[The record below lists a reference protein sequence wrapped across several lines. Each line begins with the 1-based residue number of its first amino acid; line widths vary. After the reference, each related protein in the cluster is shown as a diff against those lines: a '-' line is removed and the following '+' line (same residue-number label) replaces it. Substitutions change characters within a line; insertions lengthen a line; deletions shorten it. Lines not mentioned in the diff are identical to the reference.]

1 MRYLTKGRFKLA
13 LECPTKLYYTKN
25 KDYSDLGQDD
35 PFMIA
40 LAKGGYQ
47 IGAFAKYKYCA
58 DPIGEDIT
66 IDTLDENEAL
76 RITQERLQSSENVVI
91 AEAAFAFKNLF
102 FRADFVVRS
111 GTTLHL
117 IEVKSKSWAEDDS
130 YMNKVENMIVKKW
143 QPYVYDVAFQTYV
156 LENAMP
162 GFTVKPYLLLVNKD
176 AKASNDGLNQ
186 LFKVVKDENGRTHIK
201 TQPGLT
207 AEQINNF
214 NLLKEIPMREAV
226 DFVFKNPIPNTNVPA
241 AYSQLGD
248 FIHWA
253 ANLYEN
259 GERVWTKP
267 STACKQCTF
276 KRGDSNKQCGF
287 SECWSNHKWAD
298 AIVIDEASI
307 GAEPNVTELW
317 MGRGGKDIGTLVMN
331 QNVPFVSML
340 EPEGLKPKSE
350 SKKKVKGMT
359 PFERREH
366 QIYASRVKEDSY
378 VFYKSEFNAL
388 QAKWNYPLNM
398 IDFETSTTALP
409 FFKGMR
415 PYETVAFQF
424 SHHIM
429 YADGRVEHF
438 NDFISWEHG
447 KYPNLDFVRALKKS
461 LESNN
466 GTIFR
471 YASHEN
477 SVLNK
482 IKEDVTVLNPAD
494 KNELLEFIDSIT
506 EEDID
511 KKNKRRGGRN
521 MVDLADVVRE
531 YYYSS
536 IAVGSNSIKKILPAI
551 IHDCPSLVERYSNE
565 NIYGKDREYSSLNFT
580 THTWITPE
588 TQFDP
593 YKTLLPITRFDGVQ
607 EIEVFDDLGEVADG
621 SAAMT
626 AYNKLQWSDISDEE
640 RRVLK
645 DALLQYCELDTLAMV
660 MLMQGLLALEDS
672 RGLVLNTK

>member
-1 MRYLTKGRFKLA
+1 
-13 LECPTKLYYTKN
+13 
-25 KDYSDLGQDD
+25 
-35 PFMIA
+35 
-40 LAKGGYQ
+40 
-47 IGAFAKYKYCA
+47 
-58 DPIGEDIT
+58 
-66 IDTLDENEAL
+66 
-76 RITQERLQSSENVVI
+76 
-91 AEAAFAFKNLF
+91 
-102 FRADFVVRS
+102 
-111 GTTLHL
+111 
-117 IEVKSKSWAEDDS
+117 
-130 YMNKVENMIVKKW
+130 
-143 QPYVYDVAFQTYV
+143 
-156 LENAMP
+156 
-162 GFTVKPYLLLVNKD
+162 
-176 AKASNDGLNQ
+176 
-186 LFKVVKDENGRTHIK
+186 
-201 TQPGLT
+201 
-207 AEQINNF
+207 
-214 NLLKEIPMREAV
+214 
-226 DFVFKNPIPNTNVPA
+226 
-241 AYSQLGD
+241 
-248 FIHWA
+248 
-253 ANLYEN
+253 
-259 GERVWTKP
+259 
-267 STACKQCTF
+267 
-276 KRGDSNKQCGF
+276 
-287 SECWSNHKWAD
+287 
-298 AIVIDEASI
+298 
-307 GAEPNVTELW
+307 
-317 MGRGGKDIGTLVMN
+317 
-331 QNVPFVSML
+331 
-340 EPEGLKPKSE
+340 
-350 SKKKVKGMT
+350 MT

-438 NDFISWEHG
+438 NEFISWEHG

-565 NIYGKDREYSSLNFT
+565 NLYGKDREYSSLNFT

-672 RGLVLNTK
+672 RGPVLNTK